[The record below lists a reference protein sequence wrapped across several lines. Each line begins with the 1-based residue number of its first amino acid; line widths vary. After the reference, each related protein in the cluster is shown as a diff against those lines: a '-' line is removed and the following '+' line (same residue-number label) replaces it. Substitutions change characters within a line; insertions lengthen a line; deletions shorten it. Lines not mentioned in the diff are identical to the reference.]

1 MSNYLTDIHIDC
13 TLPNVYALEFCRS
26 VMNSKY
32 PRQRNF
38 FQQTVCNMWFTCDH
52 CVDRQILWKPL
63 KIQIAIDQVM
73 RMYSRAKFKAVLKP
87 QMDSEWDNKK
97 TCKWHPIRRW
107 IFVEKKLLLYGMRV
121 EAHGMTLEIDV
132 SSYRSSVEVYP
143 YNSKYLSIINVKL
156 YTLYVFI
163 KKHIMENIILSRDVN
178 LTAVF
183 YFSFKISSFKPQWC
197 ENT

>member
-1 MSNYLTDIHIDC
+1 
-13 TLPNVYALEFCRS
+13 
-26 VMNSKY
+26 
-32 PRQRNF
+32 
-38 FQQTVCNMWFTCDH
+38 
-52 CVDRQILWKPL
+52 
-63 KIQIAIDQVM
+63 
-73 RMYSRAKFKAVLKP
+73 
-87 QMDSEWDNKK
+87 
-97 TCKWHPIRRW
+97 
-107 IFVEKKLLLYGMRV
+107 MRV

-183 YFSFKISSFKPQWC
+183 YFSFKISSFKPQ
-197 ENT
+197 